1 MNFSEIFLIAIAVS
15 MDAFAVSICKGLA
28 MKKMETKNAI
38 KIGLY
43 FGIFQAGM
51 PIIGYLLG
59 KQFEE
64 FVQSIDHWIAFILL
78 SFIGLEM
85 IKESFE
91 NDKENENDKLDFK
104 TMLILSIATS
114 IDALTIGIT
123 YAFFKVNII
132 QASSIIGITTFAF
145 SVIGVFIG
153 NKFGAKFK
161 NQAEIIGGIILILIG
176 LKILLE
182 HLGILKI

>member
-1 MNFSEIFLIAIAVS
+1 MNSSEIFLIAIAVS
-15 MDAFAVSICKGLA
+15 MDAFAVSICKGLV
-28 MKKMETKNAI
+28 MKKIEKKNAI

-51 PIIGYLLG
+51 PILGYLLG
-59 KQFEE
+59 KQFEQ
-64 FVQSIDHWIAFILL
+64 FVQNIDHWIAFILL

-85 IKESFE
+85 IKESF
-91 NDKENENDKLDFK
+91 DDSKENDKLDFK
-104 TMLILSIATS
+104 TMFILSIATS

-132 QASSIIGITTFAF
+132 IASTIIGITTFAF

-182 HLGILKI
+182 HLGILNI

>member
-15 MDAFAVSICKGLA
+15 MDALAVSICKGLA
-28 MKKMETKNAI
+28 MKKMEIKNAI
-38 KIGLY
+38 KIGVY
-43 FGIFQAGM
+43 FGIFQAVM

-59 KQFEE
+59 KQFEQ

-85 IKESFE
+85 IKESFD
-91 NDKENENDKLDFK
+91 NGKKNQNDKLDFK

-132 QASSIIGITTFAF
+132 QASAIIGITTFAL

-153 NKFGAKFK
+153 NKFGVRFK
-161 NQAEIIGGIILILIG
+161 NKAEIIGGIILILIG